1 MMSLETIDFVQRKA
15 AKEAAEQKQI
25 PYLVRR
31 RDLRAWENGRG
42 FPIPF
47 PMLGD
52 YQPPGW
58 TPYGEALFVDTSGF
72 GGSGERSLTMPQL
85 LEKIEPGVGYAFTQ
99 QGQFQAYIQP
109 FKQVS

>member
-1 MMSLETIDFVQRKA
+1 MSPETIDMLQRSA
-15 AKEAAEQKQI
+15 AKEAAEKGRI

-31 RDLRAWENGRG
+31 RDVAAWETGRG

-52 YQPPGW
+52 YIPPGW
-58 TPYGEALFVDTSGF
+58 TPDGDALFVDTSGF
-72 GGSGERSLTMPQL
+72 GSPGEPALTLPQL

-109 FKQVS
+109 FRRVS

>member
-1 MMSLETIDFVQRKA
+1 MMSLETIDMLQRSA
-15 AKEAAEQKQI
+15 AKEAAAQKRI
-25 PYLVRR
+25 PYLVRH

-58 TPYGEALFVDTSGF
+58 TPYGEALFVDTSGM
-72 GGSGERSLTMPQL
+72 GSPDEPSLTLPQL
-85 LEKIEPGVGYAFTQ
+85 LEKMEPGIGYAFTQ

>member
-1 MMSLETIDFVQRKA
+1 MMSLETIDMLQRGA
-15 AKEAAEQKQI
+15 AKEAAEKKRI

-31 RDLRAWENGRG
+31 RDLKAWEEGRG

-58 TPYGEALFVDTSGF
+58 TPYGEELFVDTSGF
-72 GGSGERSLTMPQL
+72 GGSGEPSLTLPQL